1 MQAAHVTPGRACQTL
16 PAMAGIVDLSSASVI
31 VTGGSRGIGRG
42 IAERFLAEGAGVVI
56 CARHAPDELPASGD
70 REALFVAVDI
80 RDPAAADVVVGTAV
94 DAHGRIDVLVNNA
107 GGAPPADAASASPR
121 FHEAVVRLNLLAPL
135 HVSQRANA
143 VMQQQETGG
152 AIINIGSVAGARP
165 APRAAAYGAAKAGLA
180 NLTRSLAQEWAPRV
194 RVNCVTA
201 GAVRTEDTV
210 SHYGGEAGV
219 AAVGATI
226 PLGRMCEPNDIADAC
241 LYLVSPQ
248 ARYVT
253 GANLVLD
260 GGGERPAY
268 QGAVEEASR
277 GGSPP

>member
-1 MQAAHVTPGRACQTL
+1 MQAAHVTRGRACQTL

-31 VTGGSRGIGRG
+31 VTGGSRGIGRS

-56 CARHAPDELPASGD
+56 CARRQPDELPTSGG
-70 REALFVAVDI
+70 REALFVAADI
-80 RDPAAADVVVGTAV
+80 RDPAAADVVVGAAV
-94 DAHGRIDVLVNNA
+94 DAHGRIDVLVNSA
-107 GGAPPADAASASPR
+107 GGAPPVDAATASPR

-143 VMQQQETGG
+143 VMQQQGAGG
-152 AIINIGSVAGARP
+152 AIVNIGSVAALRP
-165 APRAAAYGAAKAGLA
+165 APRAAAYGATKAGLV

-194 RVNCVTA
+194 RVNCITA
-201 GAVRTEDTV
+201 GPVTTEDTV
-210 SHYGGEAGV
+210 AHYGGETGI

-226 PLGRMCEPNDIADAC
+226 PLGRMCDPDDIADAC
-241 LYLVSPQ
+241 LYLVSPL

-268 QGAVEEASR
+268 LGAVEEASR
-277 GGSPP
+277 RGSAP

>member
-1 MQAAHVTPGRACQTL
+1 MPNS
-16 PAMAGIVDLSSASVI
+16 PAMSGIVDLSNASVI
-31 VTGGSRGIGRG
+31 VTGGSRGVGRG

-56 CARHAPDELPASGD
+56 CSRREPDVLPVSGG
-70 REALFVAVDI
+70 RQALFVAADI
-80 RDPAAADVVVGTAV
+80 RDPAAAEVVVGAAV
-94 DAHGRIDVLVNNA
+94 DAHGRVDVLINNA
-107 GGAPPADAASASPR
+107 GGAPPADADSASPR

-152 AIINIGSVAGARP
+152 NIVNIGSVAALRP
-165 APRAAAYGAAKAGLA
+165 APKAAAYGAAKAGLA

-201 GAVRTEDTV
+201 GPVKTEDNV
-210 SHYGGEAGV
+210 AHYGGDAGV
-219 AAVGATI
+219 SAVGATI
-226 PLGRMCEPNDIADAC
+226 PLGRMCEPDDIADAC
-241 LYLVSPQ
+241 LYLVSPL

-268 QGAVEEASR
+268 LGAVDRAT
-277 GGSPP
+277 GGDAADSDPSGPP

>member
-1 MQAAHVTPGRACQTL
+1 MPDS
-16 PAMAGIVDLSSASVI
+16 PAMTGIVDLSGASVI
-31 VTGGSRGIGRG
+31 VTGASRGVGRG

-56 CARHAPDELPASGD
+56 CARREPDVLPASGG
-70 REALFVAVDI
+70 REALFVAADI
-80 RDPAAADVVVGTAV
+80 RDPAAAETVVGAAV
-94 DAHGRIDVLVNNA
+94 DAHGRVDVLVNNA
-107 GGAPPADAASASPR
+107 GGAPPADAHNASPR

-135 HVSQRANA
+135 HVSQQANA
-143 VMQQQETGG
+143 MMQQQETGG
-152 AIINIGSVAGARP
+152 SIVNIGSVAGLRP

-201 GAVRTEDTV
+201 GPVTTEDNV
-210 SHYGGEAGV
+210 AHYGGEAGV

-226 PLGRMCEPNDIADAC
+226 PLGRMCDPDDIANAC
-241 LYLVSPQ
+241 LFLVSPL

-268 QGAVEEASR
+268 LGAVEESTGAD
-277 GGSPP
+277 SPDR